1 MLFVD
6 DMLWI
11 KNISLQ
17 LQGNPFSSWVT
28 MYTMGLS
35 FISYSLHGRRS
46 KGKGKGSNLGAR
58 PRAREKGGEESVP
71 LPPFSR
77 ALKCFSH
84 IKTIPSLPFWMS
96 STAEKEEYVFTC
108 NIEILVFYV
117 WSKLSIKD
125 NQSNSMYKSCP
136 LFFLTNK
143 IELVMSAP
151 LQRFSRTVSQYWFH
165 IASLFDCRKCTLIWM
180 GINQKN

>member
-1 MLFVD
+1 MAVIESDWLAMLFVD

-46 KGKGKGSNLGAR
+46 KGKRKGSNLGAR

-77 ALKCFSH
+77 ALKCFSR

-136 LFFLTNK
+136 LFFLTK
-143 IELVMSAP
+143 D
-151 LQRFSRTVSQYWFH
+151 RTRYVCSFTEIFPY
-165 IASLFDCRKCTLIWM
+165 SLSILISHSFPFWLP
-180 GINQKN
+180 